1 MKKLIILP
9 VLFFMLAGF
18 TSKQESLDQIIAENK
33 GKVVFIDFWA
43 SWCGPCR
50 EEMKKLPKFKKK
62 FEGKDIVYVYI
73 SMDDNEAAWKKACTA
88 EGISNERYNL
98 MSSQLQRGSEAL
110 KGQSINAIPRYMI
123 FNKKGEL
130 ANGNAPRY
138 GKDLEKELNKYL
150 AE

>member
-1 MKKLIILP
+1 
-9 VLFFMLAGF
+9 
-18 TSKQESLDQIIAENK
+18 
-33 GKVVFIDFWA
+33 
-43 SWCGPCR
+43 
-50 EEMKKLPKFKKK
+50 MKKLPKFKKK

-88 EGISNERYNL
+88 EGIANEKYNL
-98 MSSQLQRGSEAL
+98 MSSQLQRGCEAL